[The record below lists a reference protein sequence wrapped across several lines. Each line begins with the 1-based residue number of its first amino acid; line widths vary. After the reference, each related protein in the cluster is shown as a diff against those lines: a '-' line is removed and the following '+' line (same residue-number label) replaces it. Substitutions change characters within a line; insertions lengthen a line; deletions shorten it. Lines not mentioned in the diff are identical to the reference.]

1 MSRVGKK
8 PILIPKGVEVKIEGQ
23 KVVVRGPKGELS
35 QEVLPEI
42 KVEVKDN
49 QILVSPAGKTSKS
62 QRDQDLK
69 QVHLPIL
76 SLPHKRRGLA
86 DKQTK
91 AFRGLTRALIANMV
105 KGVTDGYE
113 KKLEIMGIGFRAKL
127 EGNHLVL
134 EIGFTHPVKIICPA
148 GINFSVEKN
157 IITVSGIDKQLVG
170 EVAAKIRNA
179 KKPEPYKGKGI
190 KYINEVIRR
199 KAGKKVVG
207 TGA

>member
-1 MSRVGKK
+1 MSRIGKK
-8 PILIPKGVEVKIEGQ
+8 PILIPEGVEVKIEGQ
-23 KVVVRGPKGELS
+23 KVVVKGPKGELS

-49 QILVSPAGKTSKS
+49 QILVSPAGRTSKS
-62 QRDQDLK
+62 QRDK
-69 QVHLPIL
+69 QFKRVHPPIPPL
-76 SLPHKRRGLA
+76 LQKRRGLA
-86 DKQTK
+86 DKRIK
-91 AFRGLTRALIANMV
+91 AFWGLTRALIANLV

-113 KKLEIMGIGFRAKL
+113 KKLEITGIGFRAKL
-127 EGNHLVL
+127 EENHLVL